1 MDINQVFLDAP
12 SVIVELTREF
22 VRRSDEEYRKDP
34 KSQLTACFFLSTRSA
49 SLLWGIG
56 KLLIDPETHD
66 SSEVLSRGFLE
77 ARDLLLTFRFDHSGT
92 RERIGY
98 WFAGKVDNSWK
109 ADHIKC
115 EELMTR
121 IGYGGAEFGKRW
133 SMTTTLAHPT
143 MFASNNSMVCASSWA
158 SSPPRVLDVQRM
170 MESKVADYLA
180 SIASLIVMAT
190 YELPGLVSL
199 KCDLNRMPNIDSFR
213 ANAFAVSKPILDRI
227 KDGDLPPGSYRDR

>member
-1 MDINQVFLDAP
+1 MDINHVFLDAP
-12 SVIVELTREF
+12 AVLVELTREF

-34 KSQLTACFFLSTRSA
+34 RSQLTACFFLATRSA

-56 KLLIDPETHD
+56 KLIGVPETHD

-109 ADHIKC
+109 AEHTKC
-115 EELMTR
+115 EELMAR

-143 MFASNNSMVCASSWA
+143 MFASHNSMVCASSWA
-158 SSPPRVLDVQRM
+158 GSPPRILDFQRM
-170 MESKVADYLA
+170 MQSKVADYLA

-190 YELPGLVSL
+190 YELPGLVTL
-199 KCDLNRMPNIDSFR
+199 NCDLNRMPNIDSFR
-213 ANAFAVSKPILDRI
+213 TNAFAVSKPILDRNAG
-227 KDGDLPPGSYRDR
+227 GDLPPGSYRDR

>member
-1 MDINQVFLDAP
+1 MDLNDVFLEAP
-12 SVIVELTREF
+12 TILIELTREF
-22 VRRSDEEYRKDP
+22 VRRWNEEYKQDP
-34 KSQLTACFFLSTRSA
+34 KSQLTACFFLATRSV

-56 KLLIDPETHD
+56 KLIEPETHD

-77 ARDLLLTFRFDHSGT
+77 ARDLLLTFRFDHNGT
-92 RERIGY
+92 REKIGY
-98 WFAGKVDNSWK
+98 WFAGNADNSWK
-109 ADHIKC
+109 ADHTKC

-121 IGYGGAEFGKRW
+121 IGHSGAGFGKRW
-133 SMTTTLAHPT
+133 SMTTALAHPT
-143 MFASNNSMVCASSWA
+143 MFASNNSVVSASSWA
-158 SSPPRVLDVQRM
+158 GSPLQVFDFRGM
-170 MESKVADYLA
+170 TESKVADYLA

-199 KCDLNRMPNIDSFR
+199 GCDLNRMPNIDSFR

>member
-1 MDINQVFLDAP
+1 MDINHVFLDAP
-12 SVIVELTREF
+12 AVLVELTREF

-34 KSQLTACFFLSTRSA
+34 KSQLTACFFLATRSA

-56 KLLIDPETHD
+56 KLIGVPETHD

-77 ARDLLLTFRFDHSGT
+77 ARDLLLTFRFDHGGT
-92 RERIGY
+92 REKVGY

-109 ADHIKC
+109 AEHTKC
-115 EELMTR
+115 EELMAR

-143 MFASNNSMVCASSWA
+143 MFASHNSMVCASSWA
-158 SSPPRVLDVQRM
+158 GSPPRILDFQRM
-170 MESKVADYLA
+170 MQSKVADYLA

-190 YELPGLVSL
+190 YELPGLVTL
-199 KCDLNRMPNIDSFR
+199 NCDLNRLPHIDSFK
-213 ANAFAVSKPILDRI
+213 AEAFAVSKPILDQS
-227 KDGDLPPGSYRDR
+227 KGGDLPPGSYRDR

>member
-1 MDINQVFLDAP
+1 MDMNHVFVDAP
-12 SVIVELTREF
+12 AVLVELAKEF
-22 VRRSDEEYRKDP
+22 VRRCDEEYKKDP
-34 KSQLTACFFLSTRSA
+34 KSQLTACLFLATRSA

-56 KLLIDPETHD
+56 KLIAPETHD

-98 WFAGKVDNSWK
+98 WFTGKVDNSWK
-109 ADHIKC
+109 ADHTKC
-115 EELMTR
+115 EDLMTR
-121 IGYGGAEFGKRW
+121 IGVGGAEFGKRW

-143 MFASNNSMVCASSWA
+143 MFASHNSMACASSWA
-158 SSPPRVLDVQRM
+158 GSLPQVLNFERK

-180 SIASLIVMAT
+180 SIASLIVIAT
-190 YELPGLVSL
+190 YDLPGLVSL

-213 ANAFAVSKPILDRI
+213 ENAFAVSNPVLDRI